1 MARLVSGVARR
12 RKLEYFLN
20 QLPKDADI
28 LEIGC
33 AEGWVGDYAVA
44 NGWSRFTGI
53 DIARPAKPPEHRFIH
68 GDINTWRDHGLRASS
83 FDAILAFE
91 VIEHGDFY
99 GAIMALLRPGGLLM
113 VTTPVPHM
121 DWACKML
128 EAARLAQPRT
138 SPHDHLIYLRDLPKG
153 LQPVDLK
160 VKAGISQWG
169 VFRNVSEFRNTSTV

>member
-1 MARLVSGVARR
+1 VARLLSGAARR

-20 QLPKDADI
+20 LVPKDADI

-33 AEGWVGDYAVA
+33 ADGWVGDYALA
-44 NGWSRFTGI
+44 NGWRRFTGI
-53 DIARPAKPPEHRFIH
+53 DICAPAESPPYAFIH
-68 GDINTWRDHGLRASS
+68 GDVNRWREHGLRPGS

-99 GAIMALLRPGGLLM
+99 GAIMSLLRPAGLLM

-121 DWACKML
+121 DWACKVL
-128 EAARLAQPRT
+128 EAARLTQRRT

-153 LQPVDLK
+153 LQPVELK
-160 VKAGISQWG
+160 VKVGISQWG
-169 VFRNVSEFRNTSTV
+169 VFRNASTV